1 MRTKGSKNKAWS
13 PRGNGKLLTREYL
26 IQAYLMEKKNT
37 GVIARETGC
46 STVTIKKRLV
56 EFGIYQGDTRKTSS
70 GFKRVGYNTAVQ
82 QAQVISPLNVPMPVQ
97 QERTVEQSVE
107 KEPTFDERVAMLRE
121 AARQKKME
129 QMQ

>member
-82 QAQVISPLNVPMPVQ
+82 QAQVISPVNVPEPVQ
-97 QERTVEQSVE
+97 QNVE

>member
-82 QAQVISPLNVPMPVQ
+82 QAQVISPVNVPKPVQ
-97 QERTVEQSVE
+97 QSVE

>member
-82 QAQVISPLNVPMPVQ
+82 QAQVISPVNVPEPVQ
-97 QERTVEQSVE
+97 QSVE
-107 KEPTFDERVAMLRE
+107 KEPTFDVRVAMLRD

>member
-82 QAQVISPLNVPMPVQ
+82 QAQVISPLNVPTPVQ
-97 QERTVEQSVE
+97 QEKPVEQLSD
-107 KEPTFDERVAMLRE
+107 DEFRQRIAMSKKL
-121 AARQKKME
+121 AAE
-129 QMQ
+129 QMKQQQ

>member
-82 QAQVISPLNVPMPVQ
+82 QAQVISPMNVPMP
-97 QERTVEQSVE
+97 VEQSVE